1 MTNLNTPRIA
11 QRLLAALLTLASLPA
26 LAAPQANTKADP
38 VHVLAA
44 GSLKNAFTEI
54 IKQWQTIHPDQPVT
68 LAVGPAGWLRERIEH
83 GEVFDLYASAALAHA
98 ETVYRE
104 GLSGPAVLFAR
115 NTLCAQVKADA
126 RVNSDSIVD
135 MLLKPGTRI
144 ITSTPKSD
152 PGGDYT
158 WEFFRRLEAQHPGAY
173 IALTTRA
180 QQLYGAPPEPG
191 KPRVSAS
198 ALITKGEADA
208 AIAYCSGAK
217 QNEHTAIKYIALPL
231 PSPVADYGLTVSN
244 KAGATASA
252 FALFILSP
260 AGQRILSDY
269 GFVSIGLP
277 SE

>member
-1 MTNLNTPRIA
+1 MTNLNTLRTQKRLIA
-11 QRLLAALLTLASLPA
+11 AMLA
-26 LAAPQANTKADP
+26 LAVLTAAPPVAAAEP
-38 VHVLAA
+38 VHLLAA

-54 IKQWQTIHPDQPVT
+54 IKQWQTLHPEQPVT
-68 LAVGPAGWLRERIEH
+68 LAVGPAGWLRERIEK
-83 GEVFDLYASAALAHA
+83 GEAFDIYASAALTHA
-98 ETVYRE
+98 EAVYRE

-158 WEFFRRLEAQHPGAY
+158 WEFFRRLESQHPGAY
-173 IALTTRA
+173 LALTTRA

-208 AIAYCSGAK
+208 AIAYCSGEK
-217 QNEHTAIKYIALPL
+217 QNENTAIKYIALPL

-244 KAGATASA
+244 KAGAPASA